1 MRYRSNP
8 ASCSIMQ
15 VSVLQLRNCIHFHLG
30 CVAVPL
36 FGRLW
41 MAVFFGTAWP
51 GGQHPELCKLVKIRN
66 LRSSQNLGHFSVK
79 LHSLQIWWPVSNLEV
94 SPGKISSKS
103 SVSESF
109 WHWTSLHC
117 PIEITRLKTNQIGT
131 LLHTWITWIP
141 FSNGLA
147 SPQLWYFRNLEPH
160 IPNEHGHFIGTATVS
175 QCLWATVLG
184 LQPPASKQ

>member
-109 WHWTSLHC
+109 GTGQASIVPLKSQGLRPIKSAPSYTHGLH
-117 PIEITRLKTNQIGT
+117 GF
-131 LLHTWITWIP
+131 P
-141 FSNGLA
+141 FQMG
-147 SPQLWYFRNLEPH
+147 
-160 IPNEHGHFIGTATVS
+160 
-175 QCLWATVLG
+175 
-184 LQPPASKQ
+184 